1 MKIWRYLFNKTRRSY
16 LYVAY
21 SRSNRLGLNFL
32 WTLMGG
38 RGCNRDQKNEKK
50 FQIFY
55 FFFKFFLPR
64 KTGPFSWLLWK
75 TSFSWKKRFNFPI
88 QSLFF
93 CLKYIKWN
101 CALLQQAINE
111 YRRCP
116 RFNFRFL
123 NVQICPARR
132 GKVRS

>member
-21 SRSNRLGLNFL
+21 SRSNRLGLIFL

-38 RGCNRDQKNEKK
+38 RGCNRDQKTKK
-50 FQIFY
+50 K
-55 FFFKFFLPR
+55 FKFFIFFSNFFCR
-64 KTGPFSWLLWK
+64 GKRGPSAGYYKKHNFRRE
-75 TSFSWKKRFNFPI
+75 KRFNFPI